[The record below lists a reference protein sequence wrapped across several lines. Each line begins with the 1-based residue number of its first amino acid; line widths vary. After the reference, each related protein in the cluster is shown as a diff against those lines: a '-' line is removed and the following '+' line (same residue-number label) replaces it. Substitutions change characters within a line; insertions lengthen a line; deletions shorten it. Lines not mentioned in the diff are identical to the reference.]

1 MKTNIFYA
9 MNEIDDKYILEA
21 AQCLEHKNTG
31 RNYRLNRDKCLNNK
45 WMTHIVAAILIIVF
59 VFTTGSIINATTHG
73 KIVQWITQLF
83 GAEIV
88 TRENRSLIGKEIND
102 NSVPE
107 VTYSGERCIKQIDK
121 NPIDNSNIIK
131 GVANENIVLP
141 SSISEFE
148 VKNEVT
154 PEIIMT
160 NGSMAVFYVNNYK
173 GWNCKEGDTL
183 TFSFEKYKSETVQK
197 QTFVIGYIRD
207 GIMYEGESMRNIV
220 GSYTLT
226 IKEDGEYNLYI
237 ISSTSDYLTIKQ
249 GIINHEERRK
259 IEVKKK
265 KIRRCIFALWCILA
279 IIFLIAVNIY
289 NGNEKAENVI
299 SDLVRIYIGASFII
313 IGIIYKL
320 GKNK

>member
-1 MKTNIFYA
+1 M
-9 MNEIDDKYILEA
+9 
-21 AQCLEHKNTG
+21 
-31 RNYRLNRDKCLNNK
+31 
-45 WMTHIVAAILIIVF
+45 
-59 VFTTGSIINATTHG
+59 G
-73 KIVQWITQLF
+73 K
-83 GAEIV
+83 
-88 TRENRSLIGKEIND
+88 
-102 NSVPE
+102 
-107 VTYSGERCIKQIDK
+107 
-121 NPIDNSNIIK
+121 
-131 GVANENIVLP
+131 
-141 SSISEFE
+141 SEFE

-249 GIINHEERRK
+249 GIINHERK
-259 IEVKKK
+259 KE
-265 KIRRCIFALWCILA
+265 
-279 IIFLIAVNIY
+279 
-289 NGNEKAENVI
+289 
-299 SDLVRIYIGASFII
+299 D
-313 IGIIYKL
+313 
-320 GKNK
+320 

>member
-237 ISSTSDYLTIKQ
+237 IPI
-249 GIINHEERRK
+249 IINDAPMYIRTRSEITFSAFSFPLYIFTAIRK
-259 IEVKKK
+259 IMAN
-265 KIRRCIFALWCILA
+265 IHHSANMHLRIFFFFTS
-279 IIFLIAVNIY
+279 IFL
-289 NGNEKAENVI
+289 
-299 SDLVRIYIGASFII
+299 LSFMINNALFYCQII
-313 IGIIYKL
+313 RS
-320 GKNK
+320 

>member
-121 NPIDNSNIIK
+121 TPIDNSNIIK

-249 GIINHEERRK
+249 GIINHERK
-259 IEVKKK
+259 KE
-265 KIRRCIFALWCILA
+265 
-279 IIFLIAVNIY
+279 
-289 NGNEKAENVI
+289 
-299 SDLVRIYIGASFII
+299 D
-313 IGIIYKL
+313 
-320 GKNK
+320 

>member
-31 RNYRLNRDKCLNNK
+31 KNYWPNKTKWSNNK
-45 WMTHIVAAILIIVF
+45 WMSHIAAAILIIIF
-59 VFTTGSIINATTHG
+59 IFTTGSIVNATTHG

-88 TRENRSLIGKEIND
+88 TNENKSLIGKEIND

-107 VTYSGERCIKQIDK
+107 VTYSGERCIKQID
-121 NPIDNSNIIK
+121 NSNIIK

-148 VKNEVT
+148 VNNGVT

-173 GWNCKEGDTL
+173 GWNCKKGDTL

-249 GIINHEERRK
+249 SIIDYERKEVLSEE
-259 IEVKKK
+259 KKD
-265 KIRRCIFALWCILA
+265 
-279 IIFLIAVNIY
+279 
-289 NGNEKAENVI
+289 
-299 SDLVRIYIGASFII
+299 S
-313 IGIIYKL
+313 
-320 GKNK
+320 

>member
-131 GVANENIVLP
+131 GVA
-141 SSISEFE
+141 
-148 VKNEVT
+148 K
-154 PEIIMT
+154 
-160 NGSMAVFYVNNYK
+160 
-173 GWNCKEGDTL
+173 
-183 TFSFEKYKSETVQK
+183 
-197 QTFVIGYIRD
+197 
-207 GIMYEGESMRNIV
+207 
-220 GSYTLT
+220 
-226 IKEDGEYNLYI
+226 
-237 ISSTSDYLTIKQ
+237 
-249 GIINHEERRK
+249 
-259 IEVKKK
+259 
-265 KIRRCIFALWCILA
+265 
-279 IIFLIAVNIY
+279 
-289 NGNEKAENVI
+289 ENVKV
-299 SDLVRIYIGASFII
+299 SPSLQFHP
-313 IGIIYKL
+313 L
-320 GKNK
+320 